1 MVFRDFPRFSN
12 GFQRF
17 SEMRLPLFPK
27 IPENPMKI
35 PEKPSKSLQIS
46 ENLWGWNEGEA
57 KKGGTGGKTLLQSR
71 KNDL

>member
-1 MVFRDFPRFSN
+1 
-12 GFQRF
+12 
-17 SEMRLPLFPK
+17 
-27 IPENPMKI
+27 MKI
-35 PEKPSKSLQIS
+35 PEKPLKSLQNS

>member
-1 MVFRDFPRFSN
+1 MVCRDFPRFSN

-57 KKGGTGGKTLLQSR
+57 KNGGTGGKTLLQSR
-71 KNDL
+71 KNNL